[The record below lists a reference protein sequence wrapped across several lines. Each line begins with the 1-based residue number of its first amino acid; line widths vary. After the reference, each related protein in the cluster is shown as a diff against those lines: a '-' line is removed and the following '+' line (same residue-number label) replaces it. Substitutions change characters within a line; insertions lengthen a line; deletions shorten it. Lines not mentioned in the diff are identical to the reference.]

1 MSLEK
6 FQLDGEIVIV
16 TGGLGLLG
24 QEYLKAI
31 VEIGGCAIS
40 LDKKPWAS
48 TPSTSISIRCDI
60 TREDDLEIVLDQ
72 IKAMYPNKPIYG
84 LINNAA
90 LDPKVVGNTLGAS
103 PNRLESFSRQVWDL
117 ELAVGLTGAFLCT
130 KIFGSEMAKNGRG
143 SIINISSVLGHV
155 APNQALYRKEGLPDE
170 QQNVKPVTYNCI
182 KSGIIGLSR
191 WTATYWASNGVRCN
205 ALLPGG
211 VYNGHSPDFVA
222 KLSKYIPLGRMAKVD
237 EYNSAIQ
244 FLLTDASSF
253 MTGAELVI
261 DGGQSCW

>member
-1 MSLEK
+1 MNLDK

-90 LDPKVVGNTLGAS
+90 LDPKMQKDSQDTRHL
-103 PNRLESFSRQVWDL
+103 RLDSYPSDYFDKEWITCVK
-117 ELAVGLTGAFLCT
+117 GAFLCT
-130 KIFGSEMAKNGRG
+130 KVFGGEMLKNKRG
-143 SIINISSVLGHV
+143 VIINIASLLGVV
-155 APNQALYRKEGLPDE
+155 APNKQFYDE
-170 QQNVKPVTYNCI
+170 LGTVKPCGYTVS
-182 KSGIIGLSR
+182 KHAMIGLTR
-191 WTATYWASNGVRCN
+191 HTATEYAPHVRCN
-205 ALLPGG
+205 SLVLGG
-211 VYNGHSPDFVA
+211 VYNNHSDEFVS
-222 KLSKYIPLGRMAKVD
+222 KLSKFIPLQRMAIQG
-237 EYNSAIQ
+237 EYNPAVQ
-244 FLLTDASSF
+244 FLLTEASSY
-253 MTGAELVI
+253 MTGATLTL
-261 DGGQSCW
+261 DGGFTAQ

>member
-1 MSLEK
+1 MNLEK
-6 FQLDGEIVIV
+6 FQLNGEIVIV
-16 TGGLGLLG
+16 TGAQGLLG
-24 QEYLKAI
+24 TRYIDAI
-31 VEIGGCAIS
+31 QEIGGFAVS
-40 LDKKPWAS
+40 LDLNCKR
-48 TPSTSISIRCDI
+48 TSNANLHLDCDI
-60 TREDDLEIVLDQ
+60 TDEKQLEAVLVEL
-72 IKAMYPNKPIYG
+72 KKRNRPIYG

-170 QQNVKPVTYNCI
+170 QQNVKPVTYSVV
-182 KSGIIGLSR
+182 KHGIIGLSR
-191 WTATYWASNGVRCN
+191 YTATYWGTSGVRCN
-205 ALLPGG
+205 TLSPGG
-211 VYNGHSPDFVA
+211 VFNGHSDDFVE
-222 KLSKYIPLGRMAKVD
+222 KLSKYIPLGRMAD
-237 EYNSAIQ
+237 RSEYNSAIQ

-253 MTGAELVI
+253 MTGAVLQI
-261 DGGQSCW
+261 DGGQTTW

>member
-1 MSLEK
+1 MNLEK

-16 TGGLGLLG
+16 TGAQGLLG
-24 QEYLKAI
+24 TRYIDAI
-31 VEIGGCAIS
+31 QEIGGFAVS
-40 LDKKPWAS
+40 LDLNCKR
-48 TPSTSISIRCDI
+48 TSNANLHLDCDI
-60 TREDDLEIVLDQ
+60 TDEKQLEAVLVEL
-72 IKAMYPNKPIYG
+72 KKRNRPIYG
-84 LINNAA
+84 LVNNAA